1 MTMKNYKKLTASA
14 LALSMLLTSA
24 GVVNAESNN
33 NEEQTQTQQSKDN
46 QNEQDDNKAN
56 EDKDSTSELKNK
68 IYVEGADLN
77 EQQADET
84 QYELGA
90 KDGYKKYEIS
100 TDDVSEYTGGTY
112 DFIHSSATIVPKK
125 FGKGVDVEIVTPD
138 NITRITQEQYTNA
151 SITSGI
157 KNAKIKVTSIDK
169 VSGEGALTGIYKG
182 LEEEGIEV
190 DKQDVQNANKEMDDL
205 ASINE
210 EQAESDNDNYS
221 DKALNNAVADMKEQV
236 ANKKAD
242 GDDVSRDDVEKV
254 VNVTL
259 KAKGLDKVLS
269 DNQKNK
275 LVDIV
280 YNTSQSK
287 AMQNDP
293 KSVAQQSEKLKDNL
307 SDSVK
312 KFNDNNDGI
321 LQKIWNA
328 FTSLLQ
334 KLVNAIGDLFNTL
347 FK

>member
-1 MTMKNYKKLTASA
+1 MKYRKMTASA

-24 GVVNAESNN
+24 NVTNAESDDNEPKQEQSQKSN
-33 NEEQTQTQQSKDN
+33 NENESKD
-46 QNEQDDNKAN
+46 ES
-56 EDKDSTSELKNK
+56 KDLKDK
-68 IYVEGADLN
+68 IYLEGADLN
-77 EQQADET
+77 KSQADET
-84 QYELGA
+84 ADELGSN
-90 KDGYKKYEIS
+90 DSYKKYEIT

-138 NITRITQEQYTNA
+138 NITRITKEQYTNA

-157 KNAKIKVTSIDK
+157 ENAKIKVASVDK

-190 DKQDVQNANKEMDDL
+190 DKQDVQNANQEMEDL

-210 EQAESDNDNYS
+210 EQKNDGNDDYS

-236 ANKKAD
+236 ADKKAD
-242 GDDVSRDDVEKV
+242 GDDVSRDDVEKI
-254 VNVTL
+254 VNITL

-287 AMQNDP
+287 AMQKDP
-293 KSVAQQSEKLKDNL
+293 KSVAQQSKKLKDNL

-312 KFNDNNDGI
+312 KFNDENDGI
-321 LQKIWNA
+321 LQKMWNG
-328 FTSLLQ
+328 FKSFIQ
-334 KLVNAIGDLFNTL
+334 KIIEFISSIFDKLFG
-347 FK
+347 

>member
-1 MTMKNYKKLTASA
+1 MKYRKMTASA
-14 LALSMLLTSA
+14 LALSILLTSA
-24 GVVNAESNN
+24 NVANAESDD
-33 NEEQTQTQQSKDN
+33 NEPKQEQSQKSNDENESKD
-46 QNEQDDNKAN
+46 ES
-56 EDKDSTSELKNK
+56 KDLKDK

-77 EQQADET
+77 KNQADET
-84 QYELGA
+84 ADKLGSN
-90 KDGYKKYEIS
+90 DGYKKYEIT

-112 DFIHSSATIVPKK
+112 DFIHSSATMVPKK

-138 NITRITQEQYTNA
+138 NITRITKEQYTNA

-157 KNAKIKVTSIDK
+157 ENAKIKVASIDK

-190 DKQDVQNANKEMDDL
+190 DKQDVQNANQEMDDL

-210 EQAESDNDNYS
+210 EQKNDGNDDYS

-236 ANKKAD
+236 ADKKAD
-242 GDDVSRDDVEKV
+242 GDDISRDDVEKI

-287 AMQNDP
+287 AMQKDP
-293 KSVAQQSEKLKDNL
+293 KSVAQQSKKLKDNL

-312 KFNDNNDGI
+312 KFNDDNDGI
-321 LQKIWNA
+321 LQKIWNG
-328 FTSLLQ
+328 FKSFIQ
-334 KLVNAIGDLFNTL
+334 KIIEFISSIFDKLFG
-347 FK
+347 

>member
-1 MTMKNYKKLTASA
+1 MKYRKMTASA

-24 GVVNAESNN
+24 SVANAESDDNEPKQEQSQKSNN
-33 NEEQTQTQQSKDN
+33 NQDEQNESNDENESKD
-46 QNEQDDNKAN
+46 ES
-56 EDKDSTSELKNK
+56 KDLKDK

-77 EQQADET
+77 KSRADET
-84 QYELGA
+84 ADKLGSN
-90 KDGYKKYEIS
+90 DGYKKYEI
-100 TDDVSEYTGGTY
+100 TTNDVSEYTGGTY

-138 NITRITQEQYTNA
+138 NITRITKEQYTNA

-157 KNAKIKVTSIDK
+157 ENAKIKVASIDE

-190 DKQDVQNANKEMDDL
+190 DKQDVQNANQEMDDL

-210 EQAESDNDNYS
+210 EQKNDGNDDYS

-236 ANKKAD
+236 ADKKAD
-242 GDDVSRDDVEKV
+242 GDDISRDDVEKI
-254 VNVTL
+254 VNITL

-287 AMQNDP
+287 AMQKDP
-293 KSVAQQSEKLKDNL
+293 KSVAQQSKKLKDNL

-312 KFNDNNDGI
+312 KFNDDNDGI
-321 LQKIWNA
+321 LQKMWNG
-328 FTSLLQ
+328 FKSFIQ
-334 KLVNAIGDLFNTL
+334 KIIEFISSIFDKLFG
-347 FK
+347 

>member
-1 MTMKNYKKLTASA
+1 MKYRKMTASA
-14 LALSMLLTSA
+14 LALSILLTSA
-24 GVVNAESNN
+24 NVANAESDD
-33 NEEQTQTQQSKDN
+33 NEPKQEQSQKSNDENESKD
-46 QNEQDDNKAN
+46 ES
-56 EDKDSTSELKNK
+56 KDLKDK

-77 EQQADET
+77 KNQADET
-84 QYELGA
+84 ADKLGSN
-90 KDGYKKYEIS
+90 DGYKKYEIT

-112 DFIHSSATIVPKK
+112 DFIHSSATMVPKK

-138 NITRITQEQYTNA
+138 NITRITKEQYTNA

-157 KNAKIKVTSIDK
+157 ENAKIKVASIDK

-190 DKQDVQNANKEMDDL
+190 DKQDVQNANQEMDDL

-210 EQAESDNDNYS
+210 EQKNDGNDDYS

-236 ANKKAD
+236 ADKKAD
-242 GDDVSRDDVEKV
+242 GDDISRDDVEKI

-287 AMQNDP
+287 AMQKDP
-293 KSVAQQSEKLKDNL
+293 KSVAQQSKKLKDNL

-312 KFNDNNDGI
+312 KFNDDNDGI
-321 LQKIWNA
+321 LQKMWNG
-328 FTSLLQ
+328 FKSFIQ
-334 KLVNAIGDLFNTL
+334 KIIEFISSIFDKLFG
-347 FK
+347 